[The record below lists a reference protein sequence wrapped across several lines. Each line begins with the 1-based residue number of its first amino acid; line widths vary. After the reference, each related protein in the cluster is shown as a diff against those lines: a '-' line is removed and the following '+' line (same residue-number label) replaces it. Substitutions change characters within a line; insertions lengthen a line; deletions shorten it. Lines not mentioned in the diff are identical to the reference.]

1 MPPKSDPEANPVFLR
16 GTKVNLLESFERLKK
31 IFDDG
36 GDKLINSI
44 DAWSERIEQ
53 IAQDYRRVVCELES
67 VHGDAPYKTERLDFE
82 ESYCEMRAIA
92 LKIQKGGSTPPPP
105 QTPRTVTNIRYPE
118 LSLPRF
124 SGRLEDWCVFRD
136 AFDSAIGCRAE
147 ISDYEKFQYLK
158 GLVQG
163 DASRIVNSVPVSQ
176 DGYRDA
182 WRALKLRYE
191 NKRQLVR
198 CHIQALFDTPAMRR
212 ESAEELLNLV
222 DRFEQHLSVLKR
234 LGEDTLAWSSLLV
247 FQLSIRLHPNTLRE
261 WENNCVRLDS
271 NNVAAILGGTAESD
285 DEDEEDLP
293 SYVSM
298 VNYLQNYARV
308 LQSVGPFRD
317 RDVKSKPV
325 RSAVHVSSPPVSSS
339 FKSTRNCVKCHQDHF
354 LYQCPDFNKLSEN
367 QRLDFAKNLKL
378 CLNCLRKVDHFAK
391 ACPWKTC
398 NRCSKKHHT
407 LLHGANFALPTSP
420 GSPPSRPVAM
430 VAQPSSPPQAPK
442 APSLQDSRSSSSS
455 TLSAQSQPPF
465 AYTDLNVAMM
475 TCDTVKI
482 PNTVI
487 LPTALV
493 EIEGNKGS
501 KVLARC
507 LLDSGSQSNFMTSA
521 LCLELHLSRTNAPSP
536 VVISGI
542 GQATIK
548 SNQMV
553 SAKLSSLTSAF
564 SVEPQ
569 FLVLPSLAV
578 KLPVST
584 ISIQEWPI
592 PPHRACKRSV
602 RRGNRVWEAQV

>member
-317 RDVKSKPV
+317 RDVKSKP
-325 RSAVHVSSPPVSSS
+325 
-339 FKSTRNCVKCHQDHF
+339 
-354 LYQCPDFNKLSEN
+354 CPDFNKLSEN

-501 KVLARC
+501 KVLASC
-507 LLDSGSQSNFMTSA
+507 N
-521 LCLELHLSRTNAPSP
+521 LSRTIAPSP

-592 PPHRACKRSV
+592 PPHVSLADPAFFVSQKVDIILGAEYFFDILRTSFQSFEIPDRVPSLVHNEPSNERSKKFI
-602 RRGNRVWEAQV
+602 GT